1 MLQFI
6 LKGFIIGVLV
16 SAPMGPIGIL
26 CVQRTL
32 NRGRWHGFFT
42 GLGAMVSDLIYALI
56 MLGGIS
62 IVDQFFT
69 KNEIILQ
76 VLGSIVLMFFGYR
89 VFKSNPLKGW
99 TPTFNNE
106 GTRYMKDFATSFLF
120 TLSNVAILI
129 VFITLFARFH
139 YNPLELGAKGIAIS
153 LISIAVGALSWWF
166 TLSLIVAR
174 LRKHFNRKGLIM
186 LNRSIGVILIIVGIV
201 GVATSF

>member
-6 LKGFIIGVLV
+6 FKGLIIGILV

-42 GLGAMVSDLIYALI
+42 GLGAMMSDLIYASI
-56 MLGGIS
+56 MLAGIS
-62 IVDQFFT
+62 IVDDFFT
-69 KNEIILQ
+69 KNELILQ
-76 VLGSIVLMFFGYR
+76 VLGSIVLIIFGYR

-99 TPTFNNE
+99 TPKFNNE
-106 GTRYMKDFATSFLF
+106 GTRYVKDFVSSFLF
-120 TLSNVAILI
+120 TLSNFAILI

-139 YNPLELGAKGIAIS
+139 YNPLELGMTGIVVS
-153 LISIAVGALSWWF
+153 LASIAVGALSWWF
-166 TLSLIVAR
+166 ALSLIVAR

-186 LNRSIGVILIIVGIV
+186 LNRSIGAILIIIGLL
-201 GVATSF
+201 GVASAF